1 MSLSGRLGLLLLA
14 GALAFACTKA
24 PPTVRAQS
32 STLPEFGQPQGR
44 IIDPSEMQKGD
55 LIGYRA
61 LTRDDFR
68 AAGPP
73 DAIRVHSDRLGAY
86 TCAQI
91 RLVDGG
97 HLFAKPVAG
106 ANGAMAF
113 RGAPE
118 RVVFEALMD
127 RECSWWNEELKTM
140 PQPYVLEHE
149 QIHFALFELTARD
162 MSSRGDALM
171 QEIQATAPTPK
182 QALEAAMENLRGVLV
197 RELAIALQEQTRFD
211 EDTSFGFRPELQAK
225 WRERV
230 ETQLSASK

>member
-1 MSLSGRLGLLLLA
+1 M
-14 GALAFACTKA
+14 K
-24 PPTVRAQS
+24 
-32 STLPEFGQPQGR
+32 
-44 IIDPSEMQKGD
+44 KGD
-55 LIGYRA
+55 LISYRV
-61 LTRDDFR
+61 LTREDFR
-68 AAGPP
+68 AAEPP
-73 DAIRVHSDRLGAY
+73 PAIQAHSDRLGAY

-97 HLFAKPVAG
+97 HLFAKPVTG
-106 ANGAMAF
+106 ANGVMAY

-118 RVVFEALMD
+118 RVAFEAMMD
-127 RECSWWNEELKTM
+127 RGCSWWNEDLKTM

-171 QEIQATAPTPK
+171 REIAATAPTPK
-182 QALEAAMENLRGVLV
+182 QALETAMENLRVVLV
-197 RELAIALQEQTRFD
+197 RELGTALQEQTRFD

-230 ETQLSASK
+230 EAQLGASK